1 MVTDY
6 SPGPQQQSTRHV
18 DVSASKRGRVSYDDE
33 NTFLIT
39 QQQKYQSPQ
48 PGTYSRI
55 VKEEPEVID
64 ARRQQQMRYQ
74 DELKRQIEERDKY
87 RGAEMQQQQ
96 AFTPNAPPPNG

>member
-1 MVTDY
+1 
-6 SPGPQQQSTRHV
+6 V
-18 DVSASKRGRVSYDDE
+18 DVSASKRVRVSYEDE

-39 QQQKYQSPQ
+39 QQQKYQPPQ
-48 PGTYSRI
+48 PGSYSRI

-96 AFTPNAPPPNG
+96 AYTPNVPPPPNG